1 MTNETDTT
9 AGGELPPT
17 LTIPLDPPIEVKGG
31 GSYSE
36 LSLSEPLSGQVLNAE
51 KHLKGNFGAAELRL
65 YALTLV
71 SQNSGVPMNVLR
83 DYCPIGVL
91 NRAANYL
98 QRFIEAGQNTG
109 DS

>member
-1 MTNETDTT
+1 MTNETENAPNDQ
-9 AGGELPPT
+9 LPET
-17 LTIPLDPPIEVKGG
+17 LIIPLDPPIEVKGG
-31 GSYSE
+31 GCYSE

-71 SQNSGVPMNVLR
+71 SQNSGVPMSVLR

>member
-1 MTNETDTT
+1 MNEETT
-9 AGGELPPT
+9 IAEDLPPT
-17 LTIPLDPPIEVKGG
+17 LTIELDPPIEVKGG
-31 GSYSE
+31 ATYSE
-36 LSLSEPLSGQVLNAE
+36 LNLSEPLSGQVLNAE
-51 KHLKGNFGAAELRL
+51 KHLKGNFGAAELRM

-83 DYCPIGVL
+83 DYCPIGTL
-91 NRAANYL
+91 NKAANYL